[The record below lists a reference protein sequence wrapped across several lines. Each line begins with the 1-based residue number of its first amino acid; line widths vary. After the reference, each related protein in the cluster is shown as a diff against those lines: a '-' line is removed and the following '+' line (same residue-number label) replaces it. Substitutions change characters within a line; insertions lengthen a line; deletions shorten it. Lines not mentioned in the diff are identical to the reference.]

1 MCTPATARPLGSLRF
16 LKATSHSSAM
26 AVEHATLASWFTLRA
41 AESLKKDRLSR
52 TGPHVFINK
61 KDYLI

>member
-16 LKATSHSSAM
+16 LKAASHSSAM

-41 AESLKKDRLSR
+41 AESLGNNSEKMLR
-52 TGPHVFINK
+52 
-61 KDYLI
+61 